1 MRQDN
6 RVVVFQHAEK
16 IVFPPDLE
24 RDAFRTDNGEYGWT
38 RAQIPQ
44 VVNILRSL
52 EMAILGGELWWVT
65 GDSKSWDL
73 IPQRDGGRAV
83 YTWDGDRLPGE
94 SWPAFVERGAAEAL
108 AHMERWPA
116 CLDLPPNLDGR
127 ILCNLCWVSQLEYW
141 GAHE

>member
-1 MRQDN
+1 MI
-6 RVVVFQHAEK
+6 VLQHSEK

-52 EMAILGGELWWVT
+52 EMAILGGELWWVKD
-65 GDSKSWDL
+65 DSKGWDL

-83 YTWDGDRLPGE
+83 YTWAGDRLPGE
-94 SWPAFVERGAAEAL
+94 SWPDFVERGAADAL
-108 AHMERWPA
+108 AHVERWPTD
-116 CLDLPPNLDGR
+116 LDLPPKLEGR
-127 ILCNLCWVSQLEYW
+127 ILCNLCWVSQLKYW
-141 GAHE
+141 GLMRKKV